1 MPLTDEINQAAVDLG
16 LALNASPE
24 MQELFELGAEPGQN
38 ALYERQIEMVKALFT
53 RICPAAEY
61 QPWASNTLI
70 LPANELNEYFG
81 GG

>member
-38 ALYERQIEMVKALFT
+38 ALFERQIEIVKALFT
-53 RICPAAEY
+53 RTALRLSTTMGVKYTDFAR
-61 QPWASNTLI
+61 
-70 LPANELNEYFG
+70 
-81 GG
+81 